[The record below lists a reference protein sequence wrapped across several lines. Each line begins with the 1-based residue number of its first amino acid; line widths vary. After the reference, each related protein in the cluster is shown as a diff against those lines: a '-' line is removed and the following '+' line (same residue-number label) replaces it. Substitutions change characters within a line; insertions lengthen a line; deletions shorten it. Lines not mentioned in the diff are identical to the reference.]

1 MKKLKTILNESVL
14 GELPSAKLFKY
25 NKVTGKYDAPRTVKE
40 NKLNEVST
48 IKKIDNKKTLISVRD
63 AQEAYTWLDKIN
75 KRSKIIDKNT
85 IEMDT
90 QDLIQYAINNLL

>member
-1 MKKLKTILNESVL
+1 MKKLKDLLNESVL
-14 GELPSAKLFKY
+14 GDLPSAKLFKY
-25 NKVTGKYDAPRTVKE
+25 NKSTGKFDAPGTVKE
-40 NKLNEVST
+40 EKLNEVNT

-63 AQEAYTWLDKIN
+63 AQDAYEWLDKN
-75 KRSKIIDKNT
+75 NRKVKIIDKNT